1 MDTVYL
7 FDRVFCT
14 EKLLFFN
21 PEAVQSLGAVDK
33 RHNSVPTSY
42 VEALL
47 GIRDMPEGTLR
58 LLASSI
64 GLDLGHWPSTLQ
76 GAQFRILV
84 GALRRAVILQVTS
97 PRAAVC
103 RQRSISV
110 ANLFQGNPGSLRWI
124 LWSNRRRR
132 ASSDSFL
139 PRDGDLYSDGF
150 PAPVSDDLTG
160 RCRVA
165 CELLHGIEL
174 DEDDSDVDDEEA
186 ARMLS
191 TLDSSGVDEED
202 THDAGRQRKK
212 REAPDYANEIE
223 KTTA

>member
-1 MDTVYL
+1 M
-7 FDRVFCT
+7 FDKVLCT

-76 GAQFRILV
+76 GAQFRIHV
-84 GALRRAVILQVTS
+84 AGLRRAVILQVTS

-124 LWSNRRRR
+124 LWSNCRRR

-174 DEDDSDVDDEEA
+174 DERQRCGRRRGS
-186 ARMLS
+186 RMLS
-191 TLDSSGVDEED
+191 TLHSSGVDEED